1 MLDYQ
6 CGKHCLSN
14 LYGRLEAKEG
24 LVKILREM
32 QSLSSREKQNLV
44 RDRVRQ
50 SISFPG
56 NHQGYAKCHW
66 LIGETPGVRFENVCK
81 LCFENVYEIGH
92 STMQKMVT
100 EIREGV
106 VGHTILKLDDRT
118 TVERSTRKRIVASAL
133 REGLEFTR
141 KQAAML
147 VIKNNPKDLMCYS
160 W

>member
-1 MLDYQ
+1 MLDFK
-6 CGKHCLSN
+6 CGKHCLLN
-14 LYGRLEAKEG
+14 LYGRREAKEG

-32 QSLSSREKQNLV
+32 HSLSPREKQNLV

-50 SISFPG
+50 SVSFPG
-56 NHQGYAKCHW
+56 NHQGYAKCRW
-66 LIGETPGVRFENVCK
+66 LIGETPGVKFENVCK
-81 LCFENVYEIGH
+81 TCFENVYEIGH
-92 STMQKMVT
+92 TSMQQMVS

-106 VGHTILKLDDRT
+106 IGQTILKLNDRT

-133 REGLEFTR
+133 REGLEFSR

-147 VIKNNPKDLMCYS
+147 AIKNNPKDLMCYS